1 MLLHFQCFTYN
12 LAITYQ
18 PRHQS
23 CGINF
28 LRTFVQSN
36 HLSASSHCWRHISSI
51 CRRIDFLNAE
61 ELTTRTLVSIK
72 NFVFFIT
79 CITRRIFTMLFL
91 VDRVAQSFMSS
102 ACGFPLLMLS
112 CAASPHSV
120 RLCSRFVHTLM
131 SFLTERLGLLYH
143 VLFGFLNFPAYC
155 KLGCR
160 F

>member
-1 MLLHFQCFTYN
+1 MGMLYLVPMQYQN
-12 LAITYQ
+12 LKKKNMI
-18 PRHQS
+18 
-23 CGINF
+23 
-28 LRTFVQSN
+28 
-36 HLSASSHCWRHISSI
+36 
-51 CRRIDFLNAE
+51 NAE

-72 NFVFFIT
+72 NFVFLFFFFIT
-79 CITRRIFTMLFL
+79 CITRCIFTMLFL

-112 CAASPHSV
+112 CAASPHSLH
-120 RLCSRFVHTLM
+120 LCSRFVHTLM
-131 SFLTERLGLLYH
+131 SFLTERLGLLNH